1 MSMGGPL
8 IKHFQQCSR
17 MNLSVNQK
25 KAMEEIDRQ
34 LKTWENVQENPIHK
48 SDQEIL
54 DQKEIGFPRMPVMM
68 ELKKNS
74 RIRPQDVQ
82 ILGSCHQKR

>member
-1 MSMGGPL
+1 
-8 IKHFQQCSR
+8 

-25 KAMEEIDRQ
+25 KARKEIDRQ
-34 LKTWENVQENPIHK
+34 LKTWENVQGNPIHN

-54 DQKEIGFPRMPVMM
+54 NRKEIGFHRMPATGWV